1 MKILTIILAAS
12 ALSFASCASAPKKS
26 ADNCPEKSGQCCGKG
41 NAKAC
46 PMHAEKNAA
55 KKKSS

>member
-1 MKILTIILAAS
+1 MKILTLILAVS
-12 ALSFASCASAPKKS
+12 ALSFASCAGTPKKS

-46 PMHAEKNAA
+46 PMHTEHGAA